1 MATAKKKTT
10 TKKKA
15 VTKKVS
21 AKKVTKKPVKKET
34 SALNPAIWDVAY
46 NPDLIAQVLYVL
58 MSNKRAG
65 TASAKT
71 RAEVRGGGRKPWKQK
86 GTGRARAG
94 SIRGPIWRGGGVTF
108 TPTNRN
114 WSRKINKKMK
124 NKAMK
129 MELTKRLATDVLE
142 IVKFT
147 KTDDMAKLRELA
159 GKAADLSQRTLFI
172 SADRKLE
179 QALRNVPKVKVMDPI
194 LVNLLDVVES
204 RQTIVVEEAVK
215 VIEKRFSNEK

>member
-1 MATAKKKTT
+1 MAETKKTTAKKKVVA
-10 TKKKA
+10 KKPAKKA
-15 VTKKVS
+15 APRKDSV
-21 AKKVTKKPVKKET
+21 
-34 SALNPAIWDVAY
+34 LNPEIWNVAY
-46 NPDLIAQVLYVL
+46 NPDLIAQVLYVM

-129 MELTKRLATDVLE
+129 MELTKRLATDILE
-142 IVKFT
+142 IVKFK
-147 KTDDMAKLRELA
+147 KTEDMAELRELA
-159 GKAADLSQRTLFI
+159 GKAADLEQRTLFI
-172 SADRKLE
+172 SSDRNLLK
-179 QALRNVPKVKVMDPI
+179 ALSNIPKVKVMDPM
-194 LVNLLDVVES
+194 LVNLLEIVES
-204 RQTIVVEEAVK
+204 RQTIIAEDAVK
-215 VIEKRFSNEK
+215 VIEQRLSNEK